1 MRDFSRS
8 DDCIVGVRVSMT
20 NLTLSLAETNSF
32 TELTIIIRYKIC
44 FKLHEAYY
52 GFIFDLF
59 KAPSLLCKVDYE
71 NVFHRDYTVER
82 KIFLLRITDTCAN
95 KI

>member
-8 DDCIVGVRVSMT
+8 DDCIVGVRVFMA

-59 KAPSLLCKVDYE
+59 KAPSLLCIVDYE
-71 NVFHRDYTVER
+71 NVFHRDYTIER
-82 KIFLLRITDTCAN
+82 KIFLLRITDTCTN

>member
-1 MRDFSRS
+1 M
-8 DDCIVGVRVSMT
+8 
-20 NLTLSLAETNSF
+20 
-32 TELTIIIRYKIC
+32 

-71 NVFHRDYTVER
+71 NVFHRDYTIER
-82 KIFLLRITDTCAN
+82 KIFLLRITDTCTN